1 MIDFRQYITLEADKR
16 GGKPCVRGLRI
27 AVQDVLGWLASGQ
40 SPDDIV
46 LDYPELTRDDIRACL
61 ASTASSALP
70 NSPITSTFS
79 PASAT
84 R

>member
-1 MIDFRQYITLEADKR
+1 MIDFRQYSTLEADKR

-40 SPDDIV
+40 TPDDIV

-61 ASTASSALP
+61 AWAAAREQSVAWVQA
-70 NSPITSTFS
+70 
-79 PASAT
+79 AA
-84 R
+84 